1 MYDALSKIEYFADI
15 ETLYTK
21 GADVDEAEYRI
32 YLNAKNSL
40 EGKDIPS
47 LKQEKANVYQQLS
60 DINAEIR
67 KARSEIKLCE
77 QIKSTIPKME
87 DAMPE
92 QDQERSK
99 DKER

>member
-1 MYDALSKIEYFADI
+1 M
-15 ETLYTK
+15 
-21 GADVDEAEYRI
+21 
-32 YLNAKNSL
+32 
-40 EGKDIPS
+40 S
-47 LKQEKANVYQQLS
+47 LKLGVIGAGAIGKEHIRRCTQVLQGATVVAVS